1 MRHGHGYILGTS
13 QAGSR
18 YSGNWSNDQY
28 HGYGIYDDKARYDT
42 SLSHTTYNKHLILNY
57 RHY

>member
-1 MRHGHGYILGTS
+1 MRHGYGYMLEIS

-28 HGYGIYDDKARYDT
+28 HGYGIYDDKVRYHT
-42 SLSHTTYNKHLILNY
+42 LSNHITYK
-57 RHY
+57 